1 MSDIPQTPAA
11 DLTLEQALTLAQ
23 SHWNAGQAQQAE
35 HWCQR
40 ILAVFPDQPDTL
52 NLLAVIAHA
61 YSKLDMAIDLLRRAC
76 QAPTASASH
85 LSNLAEMCRQKGL
98 LVEAEQAGQRAVARD
113 PNLVAG
119 WSNLGIILQESGKLE
134 QSLECLQR
142 TVAMQ
147 PESPQ
152 AHNNLANTCRRL
164 NLMESAQTH
173 YQQALTLDPYY
184 TEAHSNLAFLHSS
197 MGHFELAV
205 TSARRAI
212 ELNPRFTDAYLNL
225 AEAESAQL
233 HHAQALH
240 WLEVLHSFAPDY
252 VAGLSAQ
259 ATLLKKLDRL
269 NDALR
274 CARQAVTLAPD
285 NAQAHFTLGSVLQ
298 SLEQHDEALQAYER
312 AARLPGNQAE
322 EAMVARAILLQ
333 ERGKKELAVVA
344 FEAALKAF
352 PHSAQALTAR
362 SDSKKY
368 RLDDPDIAAMEAA
381 LASGRHLSLNH
392 RLGLHFALGKAYLE
406 TGDSSRAFYHLD
418 AGNALKRGTFSYD
431 AHSTRAW
438 IQQIA
443 SAFPAG
449 RFNNLAG
456 TGAPSTMPV
465 FVLGM
470 PRSGTTLIE
479 QILAS
484 HPQVQGAGELPAL
497 RLAIEHQG
505 QFPQSLASW
514 SEQDLREIGQRY
526 LAQVEPLA
534 GDKQRLV
541 DKMPANFFYA
551 GLIPLILPGARIIH
565 SRRNP
570 VDTCLSC
577 YSKQF
582 GGEQRFTYNQTELGE
597 FHRDYQAL
605 MAHLRSVLPAE
616 SFIEVDYEAVV
627 DDLEAQARRLIAFID
642 LPWNE
647 ACLDFHKTERVV
659 RTASVTQVRQPI
671 YSSSKGRWHA
681 HAEHLGP
688 LLSALGVEA
697 S

>member
-1 MSDIPQTPAA
+1 MSDTPHTPEA
-11 DLTLEQALTLAQ
+11 DLTLEQALTRAQ

-35 HWCQR
+35 HWCRR
-40 ILAVFPDQPDTL
+40 ILAVFPEQPDTL

-61 YSKLDMAIDLLRRAC
+61 YNKLEIAIDLLRRAC
-76 QAPTASASH
+76 QGPAAAANH

-98 LVEAEQAGQRAVARD
+98 LVEAEQAGLRAVERGPD
-113 PNLVAG
+113 LIAG

-142 TVAMQ
+142 AVAMQ
-147 PESPQ
+147 PDSPQ

-184 TEAHSNLAFLHSS
+184 AEAHSNLAFLHSS

-205 TSARRAI
+205 NSARRAI
-212 ELNPRFTDAYLNL
+212 ELNPLFTDAYLNL

-240 WLEVLHSFAPDY
+240 WLEALQSFAPDY
-252 VAGLSAQ
+252 VSGLTAR
-259 ATLLKKLDRL
+259 ATLLKKLDRM
-269 NDALR
+269 DEALL
-274 CARQAVTLAPD
+274 CARRAVTLAPD
-285 NAQAHFTLGSVLQ
+285 NAQAHFTLGAVLQ
-298 SLEQHDEALQAYER
+298 ALEQHDEALEAYDR
-312 AARLPGNQAE
+312 AARLPGTQVE
-322 EAMVARAILLQ
+322 EAMVARATLLQ
-333 ERGKKELAVVA
+333 ESGHKEQAIVA

-368 RLDDPDIAAMEAA
+368 RPDDPDIAAMEAL

-392 RLGLHFALGKAYLE
+392 RLGLHFSLGKAYLE
-406 TGDSSRAFYHLD
+406 TADSSRAFYHLD
-418 AGNALKRGTFSYD
+418 TGNALKRSTFSYD
-431 AHSTRAW
+431 AYSTRAW
-438 IQQIA
+438 LQQIA
-443 SAFPAG
+443 SAFPAE
-449 RFNNLAG
+449 RFSNPAG
-456 TGAPSTMPV
+456 TGSPSSLPV

-497 RLAIEHQG
+497 RLAIEQHG
-505 QFPQSLASW
+505 PFPQSLASW

-526 LAQVEPLA
+526 LAQIEPLA

-541 DKMPANFFYA
+541 DKMPANFLYA

-627 DDLEAQARRLIAFID
+627 DDLEGQARRLIAFID

-688 LLSALGVEA
+688 LLSALGVETP
-697 S
+697 